1 MALAKCPE
9 CGHDMSTDATV
20 CPNCGWQNAVVKEPE
35 RVYVAQQAAEEKS
48 GCSLG
53 TIIVGLLAGLGIFA
67 LLAFFLYPYV
77 TGEQP
82 PPANTVN
89 VNLTIDATNTQ
100 TTEIKIT
107 TPEPRETPP
116 PPTPRPTQPPPT
128 PRPTPER
135 PATPT
140 PRPPSTPSRSGN
152 SNR

>member
-9 CGHDMSTDATV
+9 CGHDMSTDATD
-20 CPNCGWQNAVVKEPE
+20 CPNCGWQNPVQKEPE

-67 LLAFFLYPYV
+67 VLLFIFYPYA
-77 TGEQP
+77 EQQP
-82 PPANTVN
+82 QSNTVN
-89 VNLTIDATNTQ
+89 VNLTIEATNKQ

-116 PPTPRPTQPPPT
+116 PPTPRPTEPPPT
-128 PRPTPER
+128 PRPTPEK
-135 PATPT
+135 PATPA
-140 PRPPSTPSRSGN
+140 PKPPASSSKNT
-152 SNR
+152 NR

>member
-20 CPNCGWQNAVVKEPE
+20 CPNCGWQKAVQREPE
-35 RVYVAQQAAEEKS
+35 KVYVAQQAAEDKS

-67 LLAFFLYPYV
+67 VLLFIFYPYA
-77 TGEQP
+77 EQQP
-82 PPANTVN
+82 TSNTVN
-89 VNLTIDATNTQ
+89 VNLTIDATN

-116 PPTPRPTQPPPT
+116 PPTPRPTEPPPT
-128 PRPTPER
+128 PRPTPEK
-135 PATPT
+135 PT
-140 PRPPSTPSRSGN
+140 PAPKPTAPSKSGN
-152 SNR
+152 TNR